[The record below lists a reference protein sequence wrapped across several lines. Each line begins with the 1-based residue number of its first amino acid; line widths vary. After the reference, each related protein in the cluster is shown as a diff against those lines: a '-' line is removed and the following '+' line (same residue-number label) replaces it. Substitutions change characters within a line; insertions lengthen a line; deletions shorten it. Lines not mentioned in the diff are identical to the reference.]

1 MENVYLFFWKY
12 YEQIKEQQIS
22 SDIRNFKH
30 LFKFSMEIYSQVIS
44 IKNQIT
50 SRKYYSITTCFWTF
64 TSNVDMLLVFGEP
77 KERRKI
83 QFFQYSEKHPKK
95 IGKVFK
101 RRWIHQKY
109 VFVISFTY
117 CFSSIIM
124 SLLKAHLFSLLKWF
138 TSLFNIVIFKKIM

>member
-1 MENVYLFFWKY
+1 MSIFFFWKY

-30 LFKFSMEIYSQVIS
+30 LFKLSMEIYSQVIS

-77 KERRKI
+77 QERRKI

-117 CFSSIIM
+117 CFSFIIM

>member
-1 MENVYLFFWKY
+1 MSIFFFWKY

-30 LFKFSMEIYSQVIS
+30 LFKLSMEIYSQVIS

-77 KERRKI
+77 QERRKI

-117 CFSSIIM
+117 CFSFIIM
-124 SLLKAHLFSLLKWF
+124 NLLKAHLFSLLKWF